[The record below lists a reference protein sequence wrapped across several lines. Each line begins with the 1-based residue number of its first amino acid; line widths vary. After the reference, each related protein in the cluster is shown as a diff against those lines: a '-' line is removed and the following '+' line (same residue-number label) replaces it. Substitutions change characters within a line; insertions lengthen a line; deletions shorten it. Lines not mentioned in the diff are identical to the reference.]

1 MKKET
6 EKTTINGEGSDASAC
21 SLCDGLGELEGFGGG
36 GRTECHKCDGTG
48 KPMTMK
54 TQETPAVG
62 CNDLLAE
69 LNLSA
74 SELLFSSFLYY
85 LNCNPNSTQ
94 AFIQDLINGWDWVEL
109 PQKSKIKQVLNS
121 AIASDH
127 LDDDQYVIWECCYAN
142 LS

>member
-1 MKKET
+1 
-6 EKTTINGEGSDASAC
+6 
-21 SLCDGLGELEGFGGG
+21 
-36 GRTECHKCDGTG
+36 
-48 KPMTMK
+48 MTDQDNIM
-54 TQETPAVG
+54 
-62 CNDLLAE
+62 LAE